1 MLAQMIH
8 VIGGMKDPAKLGKLQ
23 AAVLKRVCE
32 ISKTDP
38 VTHLQL
44 LAGSI
49 AETLTHE
56 EADAYAQLRFESMEP
71 EEGETADMFH
81 RRLKRERET
90 FAKLYPNWRIK
101 RSATTAA
108 DWRPGG
114 NAGIRADPLRE
125 WGDAV

>member
-1 MLAQMIH
+1 MLQQMMH

-23 AAVLKRVCE
+23 SALIMRICE

-49 AETLTHE
+49 AENFTHD
-56 EADAYAQLRFESMEP
+56 EADYYAQLRFGSMEP
-71 EEGETADMFH
+71 EEGETPDTFH

-90 FAKLYPNWRIK
+90 FAKNYLNWKPR
-101 RSATTAA
+101 RSATAA
-108 DWRPGG
+108 DDWRPGG
-114 NAGIRADPLRE
+114 NAGVRADPLRE